1 MDLLHFYSVVLIQMV
16 ILVMGRPQSAIPQLD
31 FQRQSLMTAHI
42 VVEMSFTPTTGLSPF
57 LGPSPSHH
65 LKQQTSQSSSTQIS
79 FRVHLDFLL

>member
-1 MDLLHFYSVVLIQMV
+1 MDLLHFYSVDLMIV
-16 ILVMGRPQSAIPQLD
+16 ILVMGQPQSAVPQLD

-57 LGPSPSHH
+57 LDPSPSHH

-79 FRVHLDFLL
+79 STLLLDFLL